1 MSKDSPPV
9 ADPRIALLGNMD
21 EASASLG
28 LARSEGGMEK
38 SKNSAW
44 NYSGFPTAL
53 WATWRC
59 PRSRTRSGSNRSVSN
74 KKRVD
79 EVLEN
84 WKARTQIPK
93 EFVVPGESKTWGAI
107 RLRAFGGTQGGAQH
121 GSREPSPGSSAH
133 SKSPTASRTYCSS

>member
-1 MSKDSPPV
+1 MELQRLPYRVMGDVAMSKEPNAV
-9 ADPRIALLGNMD
+9 
-21 EASASLG
+21 G
-28 LARSEGGMEK
+28 LEQ
-38 SKNSAW
+38 
-44 NYSGFPTAL
+44 
-53 WATWRC
+53 
-59 PRSRTRSGSNRSVSN
+59 V
-74 KKRVD
+74 KRVD

-121 GSREPSPGSSAH
+121 GSRGPSPGSSAH